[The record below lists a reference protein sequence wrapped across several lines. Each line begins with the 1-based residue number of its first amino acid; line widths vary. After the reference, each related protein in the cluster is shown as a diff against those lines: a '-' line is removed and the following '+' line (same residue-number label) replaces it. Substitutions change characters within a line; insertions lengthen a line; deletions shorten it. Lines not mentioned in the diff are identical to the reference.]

1 VHKGLGKVIKADA
14 FYPLLSKRFS
24 LSSDLKGKIVMKY
37 SPLGSSGL
45 SVSRVCLGSMTWGIQ
60 NTQADADEQIE
71 YAIARGVNFIDTA
84 EMYPVP
90 PSEETYGD
98 TERCIGN
105 WLSRNPEQRE
115 KLIIA
120 TKIAGP
126 GLSYIRGNS
135 IISSV
140 TIGQA
145 IDDSLARL
153 QTNYIDVYQ
162 LHWPNRI
169 SPHFGKQ
176 WPNHVKATEQNVKAE
191 KKRMRDIVL
200 GLGKALE
207 SGKIRH
213 WGLSDDT
220 TWGIHT
226 YLNLC
231 DELGVAKPV
240 SIQNEFSLLHI
251 KDWPYLIESCV
262 FEKVAYLPWSPLS
275 SGMLSG
281 KYIGGARP
289 QGSRWTMIQRQG
301 LFRDTAYSDKAVIA
315 YCDLATKHGMAPS
328 KMALAWCD
336 QVDGVTSTIIGA
348 TNMVQLKENI
358 DAFDSSLSVACLT
371 DIEAVLKQ
379 FTAPF

>member
-1 VHKGLGKVIKADA
+1 
-14 FYPLLSKRFS
+14 
-24 LSSDLKGKIVMKY
+24 MKY

-45 SVSRVCLGSMTWGIQ
+45 SVSRVCLGSMTWGVQ

-71 YAIARGVNFIDTA
+71 YAIERGVNFIDTA

-98 TERCIGN
+98 TERCIGD
-105 WLSRNPEQRE
+105 WLSRHPEKRE
-115 KLIIA
+115 DLIIA
-120 TKIAGP
+120 SKIAGP
-126 GLSYIRGNS
+126 GFTYIRDNDL
-135 IISSV
+135 ISSA
-140 TIGQA
+140 TIEKA
-145 IDDSLARL
+145 LEDSLARL

-162 LHWPNRI
+162 LHWPNRN
-169 SPHFGKQ
+169 SPHFAKH
-176 WPNHVKATEQNVKAE
+176 WPNNVKPSQQDVKAE
-191 KKRMRDIVL
+191 KVRMRDIVE
-200 GLGKALE
+200 GIGKALD

-231 DELGVAKPV
+231 EELGVAKPV

-262 FEKVAYLPWSPLS
+262 FEDIAYLPWSPLA
-275 SGMLSG
+275 SGVLSG

-289 QGSRWTMIQRQG
+289 VGSRWTMTQRQG
-301 LFRDTAYSDKAVIA
+301 LFRDTTHSNQAVVA
-315 YCDLATKHGMAPS
+315 YCEVGKKHGMTPS
-328 KMALAWCD
+328 QLALAWCD

-348 TNMVQLKENI
+348 TKMSQLKENI
-358 DAFDSSLSVACLT
+358 DAFDMTLSEACLA
-371 DIEAVLKQ
+371 DVEAVLQ
-379 FTAPF
+379 QYSAPF